1 VSRAD
6 VRRAVAEARTNIALV
21 KYWGKR
27 GETGLNLPAVGSLSL
42 TLEGLSTRTEVRF
55 DASLAADALELN
67 GVPETGLAFTKVSK
81 FLDRVRAEAKLEHR
95 AVVTSAN
102 NFPTAAGL
110 ASSASAFSALALA
123 ASRAAGLSLDP
134 RALSVLA
141 RKGSGSAAR
150 SLFGGFV
157 RMHRGER
164 PDGTDSYAEPLA
176 GRSAEDMDVRM
187 VLGITKK
194 GPKETLSTD
203 GMRHTAE
210 TSPYFAAWVATSEP
224 DLADAAQAISRGDL
238 EALGVVT
245 ERSALTM
252 HASALA
258 ARPAVLYF
266 SGATIEGYR
275 AVVAMR
281 KAGVPAWFTCDAGPH
296 AKALTDAKHADEVAR
311 RLAEVPG
318 VIETRV
324 CKPGRAA
331 EVLEG

>member
-1 VSRAD
+1 M
-6 VRRAVAEARTNIALV
+6 RRAIAEARTNIALV

-27 GETGLNLPAVGSLSL
+27 DAALNLPAVGSLSL

-55 DASLAADALELN
+55 DAALGADALTLN
-67 GVPETGLAFTKVSK
+67 GTIETGPALTKVSR
-81 FLDRVRAEAKLEHR
+81 FLDLVRAEAGMPNR
-95 AVVTSAN
+95 AHVTSAN

-110 ASSASAFSALALA
+110 ASSASAFAALALA
-123 ASRAAGLSLDP
+123 ATRALGLGLDD

-141 RKGSGSAAR
+141 RRGSGSAAR
-150 SLFGGFV
+150 SIHGGLV
-157 RMHRGER
+157 RMHRGGAA
-164 PDGTDSYAEPLA
+164 DGRDSFAEPVA
-176 GRSAEDMDVRM
+176 RGSAEAMDLRM
-187 VLGITKK
+187 VLGITQK

-210 TSPYFAAWVATSEP
+210 TSPYFAAWVASSEP
-224 DLADAAQAISRGDL
+224 DLADATAAIARGDL

-266 SGATIEGYR
+266 AGATIEGYR
-275 AVVAMR
+275 AIVAMR
-281 KAGVPAWFTCDAGPH
+281 KTGLPAWFTCDAGPH
-296 AKALTDAKHADEVAR
+296 VKALTDGKHAEEIAR

-318 VIETRV
+318 VIETIV
-324 CKPGRAA
+324 CRPGKAA
-331 EVLEG
+331 EVVES

>member
-1 VSRAD
+1 VKRAI
-6 VRRAVAEARTNIALV
+6 AEARTNIALV

-27 GETGLNLPAVGSLSL
+27 DVALNLPAVGSLSL

-55 DASLAADALELN
+55 DPSLGADTLELN
-67 GVPETGLAFTKVSK
+67 GAAETGLPLTKVSK
-81 FLDRVRAEAKLEHR
+81 FLDLIRKEAKLSER
-95 AVVTSAN
+95 AAVISAN

-110 ASSASAFSALALA
+110 ASSASAFSALTVA
-123 ASRAAGLSLDP
+123 AARAAGLSWDA
-134 RALSVLA
+134 RTLSIWS
-141 RKGSGSAAR
+141 RRGSGSAAR

-164 PDGTDSYAEPLA
+164 PDGLDSFAEPIT
-176 GRSAEDMDVRM
+176 GRTAEDMNVRM
-187 VLGITKK
+187 VLGITRK

-210 TSPYFAAWVATSEP
+210 TSPYFAAWVSTSDP
-224 DLADAAQAISRGDL
+224 DLADAQAAIARGDL

-296 AKALTDAKHADEVAR
+296 AKALTDAAHAEEVAR
-311 RLAEVPG
+311 RLGEVPG
-318 VIETRV
+318 VIETRI
-324 CKPGRAA
+324 CRPGKGA
-331 EVLEG
+331 EVVEG

>member
-1 VSRAD
+1 VK
-6 VRRAVAEARTNIALV
+6 RRAVAEARTNIALV

-27 GETGLNLPAVGSLSL
+27 DAALNLPAVGSLSL
-42 TLEGLSTRTEVRF
+42 TLDGLSTRTEVRF
-55 DASLAADALELN
+55 DGTLAADSLELN
-67 GVPETGLAFTKVSK
+67 GELERGGALAKVTK
-81 FLDRVRAEAKLEHR
+81 FLDLIRAEAKLSER
-95 AVVTSAN
+95 AAVISAN

-110 ASSASAFSALALA
+110 ASSASAFAALALA
-123 ASRAAGLSLDP
+123 STRAAGLAIDGP
-134 RALSVLA
+134 ALSVLA
-141 RKGSGSAAR
+141 RRGSGSAAR

-157 RMHRGER
+157 RMHRGTR
-164 PDGTDSYAEPLA
+164 ADGTDSYAEPLPA
-176 GRSAEDMDVRM
+176 GTAEGMDVRM
-187 VLGITKK
+187 VLGITRK

-224 DLADAAQAISRGDL
+224 DLAEAQAAIARGDL

-281 KAGVPAWFTCDAGPH
+281 KTGLPAWFTCDAGPH
-296 AKALTDAKHADEVAR
+296 CKALTDGKHADEVAR
-311 RLAEVPG
+311 RLAEIPG
-318 VIETRV
+318 VLETRV
-324 CKPGRAA
+324 CRPGRAA
-331 EVLEG
+331 EVLES